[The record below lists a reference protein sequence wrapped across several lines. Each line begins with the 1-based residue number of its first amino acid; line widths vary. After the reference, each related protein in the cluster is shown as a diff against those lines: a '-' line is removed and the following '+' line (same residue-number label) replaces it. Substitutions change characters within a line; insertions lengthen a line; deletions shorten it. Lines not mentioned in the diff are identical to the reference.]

1 MQKAI
6 VIPAQIRAARAL
18 IDWSQDEL
26 AKAAEVALTSVRDLE
41 SQKRSADSGI
51 AMAVR
56 RTLENA
62 GIEFLPGCVD
72 SGPGVRLI
80 GNRPN
85 LVRRPTTMTKWDG
98 FPFVIEW
105 QGKEVTVFLAR
116 EAIEDLGRHT
126 GTEDETVYLKTFDR
140 FSGSIL
146 DGVRAAIRDPN
157 NFDRQGN
164 LRMTGAYLRDLV

>member
-1 MQKAI
+1 
-6 VIPAQIRAARAL
+6 
-18 IDWSQDEL
+18 
-26 AKAAEVALTSVRDLE
+26 
-41 SQKRSADSGI
+41 
-51 AMAVR
+51 
-56 RTLENA
+56 
-62 GIEFLPGCVD
+62 
-72 SGPGVRLI
+72 
-80 GNRPN
+80 
-85 LVRRPTTMTKWDG
+85 MTKWDG

-140 FSGSIL
+140 FSGGIL